1 MECAPFDA
9 ESLKEIILF
18 RHRSGGLG
26 LHFGEKTNKLSPSVL
41 AGIITKYF
49 NYSKG
54 NVGVA
59 LQQWIANVINVKDD
73 TIFIKAPQMPDV
85 SVLGYL
91 DTETCIY
98 LSLFALHTQLSFSKL
113 ERITSDNKEEI
124 LDRLMFLK
132 RTGLIDEL
140 PDGIYEI
147 NRYTYPHVLNKL
159 QERELI

>member
-1 MECAPFDA
+1 
-9 ESLKEIILF
+9 
-18 RHRSGGLG
+18 
-26 LHFGEKTNKLSPSVL
+26 
-41 AGIITKYF
+41 
-49 NYSKG
+49 
-54 NVGVA
+54 
-59 LQQWIANVINVKDD
+59 
-73 TIFIKAPQMPDV
+73 MPDV

-91 DTETCIY
+91 DMETCIY

-113 ERITSDNKEEI
+113 ERITSDNKGEI